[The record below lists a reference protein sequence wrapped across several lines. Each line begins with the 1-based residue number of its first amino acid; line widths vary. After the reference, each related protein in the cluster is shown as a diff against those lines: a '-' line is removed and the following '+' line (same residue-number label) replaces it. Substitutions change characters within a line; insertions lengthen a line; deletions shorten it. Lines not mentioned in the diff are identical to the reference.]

1 MCPLF
6 WIRHN
11 IFPYILNKAV
21 YRILF
26 ILTQKAFLYTLVL
39 SYVRCIP
46 VFVRILPAYKTYFPC
61 SAFFYVV
68 HIITFLQRLKQILN
82 ETSNDAL
89 AVCLRHVSELF
100 CHDALLVGLYAIF
113 KLCCHDLQRVVF
125 KLMLNQI
132 QNFSSANQKVTR
144 KVT

>member
-1 MCPLF
+1 M
-6 WIRHN
+6 
-11 IFPYILNKAV
+11 
-21 YRILF
+21 
-26 ILTQKAFLYTLVL
+26 
-39 SYVRCIP
+39 
-46 VFVRILPAYKTYFPC
+46 
-61 SAFFYVV
+61 

-132 QNFSSANQKVTR
+132 
-144 KVT
+144 